1 MSNTLTTSFSYS
13 VNGFRQYAFAISPSS
28 SPTPPSIVGSPS
40 FYSVNA
46 SGATFSTSITV
57 PSGSNRV
64 LFIVATYYYG
74 VATDSIT
81 FGGATMTKYYNGY
94 GSLGIDH
101 SIYYLV
107 NPTASTDTI
116 LVTLDSNPG
125 TILRTI
131 GAFTTKDTNQITPI
145 NNNADIEGA
154 DTSTSVTCVPSVN
167 HSLLFSSV
175 SDYGFSGTV
184 INTTDGTQAELWNQ
198 HTGGSNVTTSGSIK
212 IADTWIETNV
222 FDSLTSTEN
231 LQVANSQLNIN
242 IIDSLTSIEYL
253 NVEEVNF
260 YSVSDNLTVSDNA
273 TVVPPNVGFSP
284 FLVEYLA
291 ITELAISDIPI
302 NINVFEILV
311 ISEYAQPTNPAFIPM
326 GVVTD
331 SIQISELMVIEA
343 FRFTTGRPQI
353 GEKGISL

>member
-1 MSNTLTTSFSYS
+1 MSNILTTGFSYS

-64 LFIVATYYYG
+64 LFIVATYNYG

-94 GSLGIDH
+94 GSLFVTH

-125 TILRTI
+125 TIPRTI

-175 SDYGFSGTV
+175 
-184 INTTDGTQAELWNQ
+184 
-198 HTGGSNVTTSGSIK
+198 
-212 IADTWIETNV
+212 AD
-222 FDSLTSTEN
+222 
-231 LQVANSQLNIN
+231 
-242 IIDSLTSIEYL
+242 
-253 NVEEVNF
+253 
-260 YSVSDNLTVSDNA
+260 
-273 TVVPPNVGFSP
+273 
-284 FLVEYLA
+284 
-291 ITELAISDIPI
+291 
-302 NINVFEILV
+302 
-311 ISEYAQPTNPAFIPM
+311 
-326 GVVTD
+326 
-331 SIQISELMVIEA
+331 
-343 FRFTTGRPQI
+343 
-353 GEKGISL
+353 